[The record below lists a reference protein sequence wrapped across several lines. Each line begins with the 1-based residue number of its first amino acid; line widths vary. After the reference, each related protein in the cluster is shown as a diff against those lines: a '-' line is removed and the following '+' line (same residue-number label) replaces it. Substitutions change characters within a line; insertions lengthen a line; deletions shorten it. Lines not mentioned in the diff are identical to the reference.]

1 MSAHP
6 ARASG
11 NGDRTAVVVGVL
23 SARSGAAEADVR
35 SAANL
40 FESGILTSHSLA
52 SAAIELGERLG
63 LDLLSDFRMTDW
75 LSVQTIC
82 DMLGRRGVRA

>member
-1 MSAHP
+1 MSGHP
-6 ARASG
+6 AHASG
-11 NGDRTAVVVGVL
+11 NGDRVVVDVL

-35 SAANL
+35 SAADL

-52 SAAIELGERLG
+52 SAAVELGERLG

-82 DMLGRRGVRA
+82 DMLSRREARA